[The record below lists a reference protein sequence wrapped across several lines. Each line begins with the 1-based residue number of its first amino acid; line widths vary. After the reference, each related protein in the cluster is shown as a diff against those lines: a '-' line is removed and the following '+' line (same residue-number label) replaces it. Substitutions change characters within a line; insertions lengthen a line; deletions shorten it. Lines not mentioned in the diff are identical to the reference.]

1 MLVRMS
7 FTITM
12 AIFGA
17 GLICCVMF
25 GRKNQSL
32 ASPAASEP
40 QSLQRGAQTRPQGL
54 KTEKRQSINT
64 LSTEGTALR
73 PGHSLN
79 LRLHDNNEHQLIA
92 YGAGVSGP
100 NGLTSLAYY
109 SLELWFHPA
118 LKRQSTGSAH

>member
-25 GRKNQSL
+25 GRKNQSI
-32 ASPAASEP
+32 ASPAASEIE
-40 QSLQRGAQTRPQGL
+40 SLQRGAQTHPQDL

-64 LSTEGTALR
+64 LSTEGTVLS
-73 PGHSLN
+73 PGQSFN
-79 LRLHDNNEHQLIA
+79 LRLHNNNEHQLIA
-92 YGAGVSGP
+92 YGEGVSGP

-109 SLELWFHPA
+109 SLELWCHPA